1 MVSPNFKI
9 VKSILEKLYN
19 NENIEEVLH
28 NPIDDEEILASLN
41 FLKSQNLIYFD
52 MVETIKGIRLITIY
66 ILKKGINILNKI
78 NSGEIKNISELIVAI
93 GDTYD
98 EVVRQKEE
106 INKIYNKVVEE
117 HVMFD
122 NVNLY
127 DSFDNKVK
135 DLEKQ
140 LYGEFG
146 FLKNIFKN
154 KLGFT
159 NKFAIMIIIDII
171 FIVSLLGLN
180 LFHSNFTNLELI
192 QNIKIGLSS
201 LFISG
206 ILFWVTKYYNR
217 RIHETVQLIE
227 DYQHKTLVL
236 KSFNSYSKEI
246 ERLSK
251 DNPEFLLDYL
261 RKVSSTINRSPA
273 LDLNKRKADNSP
285 VEDMK
290 DILLQ
295 LGSLSK
301 LKN

>member
-1 MVSPNFKI
+1 MGSPNFKTI
-9 VKSILEKLYN
+9 KYILEKLYN
-19 NENIEEVLH
+19 TEKIFSSEIKNENI
-28 NPIDDEEILASLN
+28 IATLN
-41 FLKSQNLIYFD
+41 FLKSQNLIYCD
-52 MVETIKGIRLITIY
+52 MVEMVKGTKVTAIY
-66 ILKKGINILNKI
+66 ILKKGLNILDKI
-78 NSGEIKNISELIVAI
+78 NSGEINNMSELIIAL
-93 GDTYD
+93 GDPYD

-127 DSFDNKVK
+127 DSFDNKVQ
-135 DLEKQ
+135 DLNKQ
-140 LYGEFG
+140 LCGEFG
-146 FLKNIFKN
+146 FFKNIFKN

-159 NKFAIMIIIDII
+159 NKFAIMIIVDIA
-171 FIVSLLGLN
+171 FIILLICLN
-180 LFHSNFTNLELI
+180 LFYLSSKCLPLI
-192 QNIKIGLSS
+192 ENIKIGLCS
-201 LFISG
+201 LFLSG

-246 ERLSK
+246 ERFSRN
-251 DNPEFLLDYL
+251 NPEFLLDYL

-285 VEDMK
+285 VEDVK